1 MNLSQK
7 SNAETPSR
15 EERKEINSNFMNF
28 DKPNIRYDLATV
40 EKQEVSQRPL
50 RFRVFALK
58 RVN

>member
-40 EKQEVSQRPL
+40 EKQGVSQRPL

-58 RVN
+58 GVS